1 MKIVCPDCRKVYKVR
16 EERLPKGK
24 IVGFN
29 CQSCRTKINF
39 DRQSGQFEK
48 NVASSEKE
56 PVKDDGRALKDKIL
70 AGIKELP
77 PMPQV
82 VVKTQKLISDP
93 DTDAKRIAEVI
104 ETDQAIAAKV
114 LRVANSAYYGMRG
127 KISSIKHAAVVL
139 GYKTLG
145 EITMSV
151 GAENILG
158 GKLPGY
164 GYDSQDLWKH
174 SLAVAFGS
182 RILANT
188 QKATLANEAYTAG
201 LIHDVGKIIMDSYV
215 LDKKEEIESFMV
227 KEEKAFL
234 EAENQFFGFN
244 HAEIGFEICQKW
256 NFPETI
262 ITAIKNH
269 HQPSNAKGIG
279 LCHILHMA
287 DYIAILSGIG
297 YDTDDV
303 LYTLEEGTM
312 SALGLKHDRV
322 GKIVCTVTESV
333 HKVST

>member
-1 MKIVCPDCRKVYKVR
+1 MVA
-16 EERLPKGK
+16 
-24 IVGFN
+24 FN
-29 CQSCRTKINF
+29 CQRCRAKINL
-39 DRQSGQFEK
+39 DPQSGQFEK
-48 NVASSEKE
+48 NAVLSEKE
-56 PVKDDGRALKDKIL
+56 PVIDDKKALKDKIL

-82 VVKTQKLISDP
+82 VVKTQQLIADA
-93 DTDAKRIAEVI
+93 DVDAKRIAEVI
-104 ETDQAIAAKV
+104 DTDQAIATKV
-114 LRVANSAYYGMRG
+114 LKVANSAYYGMSG

-145 EITMSV
+145 EITSSV

-182 RILANT
+182 KILANT
-188 QKATLANEAYTAG
+188 QNSTLVNEAYTAG

-215 LDKKEEIESFMV
+215 LDKKEEIESFME

-244 HAEIGFEICQKW
+244 HAEIGFEICHKW

-262 ITAIKNH
+262 TTAIKNH
-269 HQPSNAKGIG
+269 HQPSNANGNG
-279 LCHILHMA
+279 LSHILHMA

-297 YDTDDV
+297 YDADDV

-322 GKIVCTVTESV
+322 GKIACTVSESV
-333 HKVST
+333 HKIST